1 MAETIAPP
9 ARRVDDVPG
18 EVRPPLSRL
27 SRPALVA
34 VVVAVGIGLALRLW
48 IMTGRLGAID
58 SDEAITGLMAR
69 HLLDG
74 EFRAFMWRLSYQGTI
89 ATYPVAASFAVLGT
103 SRFALELPY
112 LLMSVAATLC
122 LWRIATR
129 FMPPFR
135 AASAALAFWLW
146 PALYVWI
153 SVKPL
158 LFYVPTLL
166 LGVAA
171 ILGALRAVEQRTRWL
186 DWALAGLLA
195 GAGWWTSPNIMYF
208 VVPAG
213 LFLVAF
219 HWRSLWP
226 RALVTVPFAGVGALP
241 WIWNDIT
248 YGFDSLEV
256 QYGAQGSYFE
266 HLRYFFT
273 HALPAALGIRAPFTG
288 SWAMGALGVSL
299 YVVALALLVT
309 VVVRGLRERS
319 FLAFGLLSL
328 PFLFAL
334 VPVASNLDTDFI
346 GNGRYFYFF
355 TPFLALAVGRL
366 ARPVA
371 PAVALTVL
379 LAVST
384 AWGFVRIYDF
394 RDAIGGG
401 PPLDDVIAVL
411 ERLGHR
417 EVFASFWVSARLTF
431 ESEER
436 IIAVA
441 TDLGPT
447 LQAYEDRVRSAARPV
462 YVTTLNEGPFNPLAD
477 LRERARAQGITLR
490 EIRVGEYLILEPSA
504 RMIPPPPF
512 DLSSRP

>member
-1 MAETIAPP
+1 MTETIAAPTTPP
-9 ARRVDDVPG
+9 AATAAADSRTSRRM
-18 EVRPPLSRL
+18 L
-27 SRPALVA
+27 
-34 VVVAVGIGLALRLW
+34 VVVAVLALIGLGIRLW

-89 ATYPVAASFAVLGT
+89 ATYPVALSFKLFGT

-112 LLMSVAATLC
+112 LLMSAGAALC
-122 LWRIATR
+122 IWRIGVR
-129 FMPPFR
+129 FLRPFQ
-135 AASAALAFWLW
+135 AVFAALAFWLW

-158 LFYVPTLL
+158 IFYVPTLL
-166 LGVAA
+166 LG
-171 ILGALRAVEQRTRWL
+171 LGVMLCAVRAVERPRGWI
-186 DWALAGLLA
+186 DWCLVGLFA

-208 VVPAG
+208 VVPAA
-213 LFLVAF
+213 LWLAAF
-219 HWRSLWP
+219 HWRVALAP
-226 RALVTVPFAGVGALP
+226 RVPLGAVR
-241 WIWNDIT
+241 DRRRAAV
-248 YGFDSLEV
+248 DLERRELRLRFTDGEV
-256 QYGAQGSYFE
+256 RRAPASYFD
-266 HLRYFFT
+266 HLGYFFT

-288 SWAMGALGVSL
+288 AWIIGFGHLLLYAVVLG
-299 YVVALALLVT
+299 LLGLSVWL
-309 VVVRGLRERS
+309 GLRERS
-319 FLAFGLLSL
+319 MPAIGLLTL

-334 VPVASNLDTDFI
+334 VPVASNLENDFI

-371 PAVALTVL
+371 PACVLAVALAISSV
-379 LAVST
+379 
-384 AWGFVRIYDF
+384 WGFARIDDF

-401 PPLDDVIAVL
+401 PPLDRVIETL
-411 ERLGHR
+411 ERGGHH

-431 ESEER
+431 ESDER

-441 TDLGPT
+441 TDLGPSF
-447 LQAYEDRVRSAARPV
+447 QGFEDRVRHAKLPV
-462 YVTTLNEGPFNPLAD
+462 YVTSVEPGPFNPLSGVRD
-477 LRERARAQGITLR
+477 RAKQAGITLH
-490 EIRVGEYLILEPSA
+490 ETRVGDYLIIVPSKKMLA
-504 RMIPPPPF
+504 PPAF